1 MAYAIKWH
9 SPALNGENLVA
20 TELDLG
26 ETIKTLVE
34 LFGATEFKTEIIQNL
49 EYDFDTT
56 EIEKSYKAFCKAVA
70 TITAEDDDEEE
81 FDPIE
86 AFKESEAE
94 YWQNKANKIMTAA
107 AKACLIKSI
116 SPKPVKVV
124 GPEFGIEAQIALAA
138 SNIKRALEKL
148 QSCDNDTIII
158 MLPGDEALSL
168 KRFKGTRE
176 NGYQINHFYV
186 EVAYKANHKIGS
198 WFTVNHWLQNHEN
211 KPISELAKMDF

>member
-1 MAYAIKWH
+1 MVYAIRWK
-9 SPALNGENLVA
+9 SPADSGEHMVA
-20 TELDLG
+20 NELDLG
-26 ETIKTLVE
+26 ETIKDLVE
-34 LFGATEFKTEIIQNL
+34 LFGATEFKTEIVNNL

-56 EIEKSYKAFCKAVA
+56 EIDKSYQAFCKAVEA
-70 TITAEDDDEEE
+70 MTEEDDEEE

-94 YWQNKANKIMTAA
+94 YWQNKANKAMKEA

-124 GPEFGIEAQIALAA
+124 GPEFTFEAQIALAA

-186 EVAYKANHKIGS
+186 EVAYKTNHKVGS